1 MCQKWRPT
9 VTETKLISGTVFD
22 KLLLCSSFWSVSLWE
37 VKMLTL
43 LITVLPIMIVW
54 SQLFIWCILKND
66 TFNLN
71 APSQIK
77 VLLSLMLYQLI
88 FFEWPKMHRT
98 LLCHCL
104 AIALFNKRQSSYV
117 QFALLSSEMIHC
129 QKEIDYCYWN
139 EHYQT
144 HDLDRFQAKDRH

>member
-1 MCQKWRPT
+1 
-9 VTETKLISGTVFD
+9 
-22 KLLLCSSFWSVSLWE
+22 
-37 VKMLTL
+37 
-43 LITVLPIMIVW
+43 
-54 SQLFIWCILKND
+54 
-66 TFNLN
+66 
-71 APSQIK
+71 
-77 VLLSLMLYQLI
+77 MLYQLI

-98 LLCHCL
+98 LLCNCL
-104 AIALFNKRQSSYV
+104 AVALFNKRQSSYV